1 MLQRPYGKTKKMLSV
16 IGFAGIIVMNETQS
30 DANRFVAEALD
41 QGINYFDVAPSYG
54 DAQDKLGPALAGHR
68 QDVFLACKTEKR
80 TRKEAEEALNHSL
93 KTLQTD
99 YFDLYQLHSM
109 TTEADVV
116 QAFGPNGVMEMIVK
130 AQQEGKIRHVGFSAH
145 SDYAAQACLDR
156 FPFESVLFPLNWMTY
171 LREGFGKPL
180 VERAQKDGL
189 TLLALKA
196 LARCAWPE
204 GMTREARPYPKTWYQ
219 PLDDPDRADLALR
232 FTLSLPVTAA
242 VTPGDIRMFRLAMQ
256 LIGAYRPITPDEV
269 ELLKTWDEDRQPI
282 FTSPKA

>member
-1 MLQRPYGKTKKMLSV
+1 MLQRPYGKTKEMLSV

-30 DANRFVAEALD
+30 DANRYVAEALD

-99 YFDLYQLHSM
+99 HFDLYQLHSM
-109 TTEADVV
+109 TTEADVE
-116 QAFGPNGVMEMIVK
+116 QAFGTNGVMETVVK

-256 LIGAYRPITPDEV
+256 LIGAYRPITPDEI

-282 FTSPKA
+282 FASPKA

>member
-1 MLQRPYGKTKKMLSV
+1 MLQRPYGKTKEMLSV

-30 DANRFVAEALD
+30 DANRYVAEALD

-99 YFDLYQLHSM
+99 HFDLYQLHSM
-109 TTEADVV
+109 TTEADVE
-116 QAFGPNGVMEMIVK
+116 QAFGPNGVMETVVK

>member
-1 MLQRPYGKTKKMLSV
+1 MLQRPYGKTKEMLSV

-30 DANRFVAEALD
+30 DANRYVAEALD

-99 YFDLYQLHSM
+99 HFDLYQLHSM
-109 TTEADVV
+109 TTEADVE
-116 QAFGPNGVMEMIVK
+116 QAFGPNGVMETVVK

-282 FTSPKA
+282 FASPKA

>member
-1 MLQRPYGKTKKMLSV
+1 MLQRPYGKTKEMLSV

-68 QDVFLACKTEKR
+68 QDVFLASKTEKR

-109 TTEADVV
+109 TTEADVA
-116 QAFGPNGVMEMIVK
+116 QAFGPNGVMETVVK

>member
-30 DANRFVAEALD
+30 DAYRFVAEALD

-109 TTEADVV
+109 TTEADVA
-116 QAFGPNGVMEMIVK
+116 QAFGPNGVMETVVK

>member
-1 MLQRPYGKTKKMLSV
+1 MLQRPYGKTKEMLSV

-30 DANRFVAEALD
+30 DANRYVAEALD

-99 YFDLYQLHSM
+99 HFDLYQLHSM
-109 TTEADVV
+109 TTEADVE
-116 QAFGPNGVMEMIVK
+116 QAFGPNGVMETVVK

-256 LIGAYRPITPDEV
+256 LIGAYRPITPDEI

-282 FTSPKA
+282 FASPKA

>member
-109 TTEADVV
+109 TTEADVA
-116 QAFGPNGVMEMIVK
+116 QAFGPNGVMETVVK

>member
-54 DAQDKLGPALAGHR
+54 DAQDKLGPALAGPR

-109 TTEADVV
+109 TTEADVA
-116 QAFGPNGVMEMIVK
+116 QAFGPNGVMETVVK

-196 LARCAWPE
+196 LARCSWPE

>member
-1 MLQRPYGKTKKMLSV
+1 MLQRPYGKTKEMLSV
-16 IGFAGIIVMNETQS
+16 IGFAGIIVMNETQA

-54 DAQDKLGPALAGHR
+54 AAQDKLGPALAGHR

-99 YFDLYQLHSM
+99 HFDLYQLHSM
-109 TTEADVV
+109 TTEADVA
-116 QAFGPNGVMEMIVK
+116 QAFGPDGVMETVVK
-130 AQQEGKIRHVGFSAH
+130 AQQDGKIRHIGFSAH
-145 SDYAAQACLDR
+145 SDYAAQACLDH

-189 TLLALKA
+189 PLLALKA

-204 GMTREARPYPKTWYQ
+204 GMTREARPYPKAWYQ
-219 PLDDPDRADLALR
+219 PLDNPDRADLALR

-256 LIGAYRPITPDEV
+256 LIDAYRPITPEEI
-269 ELLKTWDEDRQPI
+269 ELLKTWDEERQPI